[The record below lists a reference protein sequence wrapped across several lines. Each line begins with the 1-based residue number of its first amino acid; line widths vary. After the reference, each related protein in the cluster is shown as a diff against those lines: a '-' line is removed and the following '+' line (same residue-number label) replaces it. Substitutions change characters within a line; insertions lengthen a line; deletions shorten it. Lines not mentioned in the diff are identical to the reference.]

1 MLTAYRRHVK
11 NCPHRALGRK
21 YRRCRCPI
29 WVDGFLQGVEL
40 RESLNLKDWDKAQD
54 RIREWEARGMV
65 VAEEEP
71 PLSLSEAQERFRADA
86 EARGL
91 RPATLAKYRGLFTQM
106 QAFAR
111 DEGRPFL
118 EQWTLEALR
127 RFRQSWTDGGMSALK
142 KLERLRAFFR
152 FAHES
157 KWIEENPT
165 KAIENPKVTTPP
177 TLPFTQEEMI
187 AILAACGRYPDNY
200 GKLEQIN
207 AQRLKALVLLLRY
220 SGMRIGDAVT
230 CAQDRLTGDRLFLY
244 TQKTGVPVRVKLP
257 AFVAESLRSV
267 PSMRQQFFF
276 WSGEGRPVTA
286 NGNWRRAMR
295 KLFKLATVADGHPH
309 RFRDTFATELLLAGV
324 PLDRV
329 SVLLGHSSIRVTEN
343 HYSPW
348 VRARQEQLEAD
359 LERSWERDPVVLAEK
374 KGTPQVHGGSS
385 SVN

>member
-1 MLTAYRRHVK
+1 
-11 NCPHRALGRK
+11 
-21 YRRCRCPI
+21 
-29 WVDGFLQGVEL
+29 LQGVEL

-165 KAIENPKVTTPP
+165 KAIKNPKVTTPP

-187 AILAACGRYPDNY
+187 AILAACGRY
-200 GKLEQIN
+200 
-207 AQRLKALVLLLRY
+207 LRPC
-220 SGMRIGDAVT
+220 SASNSVT
-230 CAQDRLTGDRLFLY
+230 
-244 TQKTGVPVRVKLP
+244 
-257 AFVAESLRSV
+257 
-267 PSMRQQFFF
+267 
-276 WSGEGRPVTA
+276 
-286 NGNWRRAMR
+286 
-295 KLFKLATVADGHPH
+295 
-309 RFRDTFATELLLAGV
+309 
-324 PLDRV
+324 
-329 SVLLGHSSIRVTEN
+329 SIV
-343 HYSPW
+343 
-348 VRARQEQLEAD
+348 
-359 LERSWERDPVVLAEK
+359 
-374 KGTPQVHGGSS
+374 
-385 SVN
+385 